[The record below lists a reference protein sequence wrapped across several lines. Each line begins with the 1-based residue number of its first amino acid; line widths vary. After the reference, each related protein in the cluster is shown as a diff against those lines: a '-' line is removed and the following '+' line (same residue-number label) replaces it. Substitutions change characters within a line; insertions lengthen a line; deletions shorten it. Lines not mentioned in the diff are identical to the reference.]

1 MTELSTDGPII
12 YLIRHCQAG
21 SPPGPDSQLT
31 DRGRAGAV
39 ELGHRLAD
47 RGIRRIVSSPYARAS
62 QSIQPL
68 AQTLGIPVE
77 TDHRLRERQV
87 PFDPNLDWQEYIRPT
102 FFDLDLVLPDGESSR
117 AAIERATAALHKAG
131 AGVTPVALASH
142 GQLLSLLLMSLDR
155 RFGFDTWVAMTTPD
169 IYQLT
174 MIGDAV
180 QIERIW
186 S

>member
-1 MTELSTDGPII
+1 MPEPAGDGPIV
-12 YLIRHCQAG
+12 YLIRHCQAV

-31 DRGRAGAV
+31 NRGHVDAV
-39 ELGHRLAD
+39 EVGHRLAD

-62 QSIQPL
+62 QTVQPL

-77 TDHRLRERQV
+77 TDDRLRERQV
-87 PFDPNLDWQEYIRPT
+87 PFDPNLDWREYIRPT

-117 AAIERATAALHKAG
+117 SAIERVTAAFHDAAAG
-131 AGVTPVALASH
+131 ATPVAVATH
-142 GQLLSLLLMSLDR
+142 GQVLSLLLMSLDHR
-155 RFGFDTWVAMTTPD
+155 SGFDAWVAMTTPD
-169 IYQLT
+169 IYRLT
-174 MIGDAV
+174 MIGEAA